1 MSELWQLLIGITLTF
16 IGIGLV
22 IACVPRRGKTVWFVG
37 NLILE
42 PMLPILFISICA
54 IGLIEI
60 AAYFTMIEEATVG
73 GAAKVLSR

>member
-16 IGIGLV
+16 IGIGLM

-37 NLILE
+37 NSILE
-42 PMLPILFISICA
+42 PILPILIISICA

-60 AAYFTMIEEATVG
+60 AAYFTAIEEATVS
-73 GAAKVLSR
+73 GAAKRL